1 MLFWTSGPA
10 LSRSNVGNMSVTVP
24 ASLQAQPGAAE
35 PRNHAVR
42 HFGRMQLLRL
52 LGKSDRSMAWLVD
65 DPRHQQELMLVLPR
79 VQPAE
84 AGALARW
91 QQGMRRAA
99 RLSHP
104 QLAAPLE
111 VGVQDAWPYALY
123 DMAGAS
129 TLADHVPAEGVPG
142 PEAAT
147 LMSQALLGLAFA
159 HDAGIA
165 HHDVQPYMLWVGTGG
180 HLRVAG
186 LAVAAELA
194 WAARAAK
201 ADAQGIHELQAQRA
215 DAERDVLACGI
226 VLHSVL
232 IGGPALD
239 EPDVGRV
246 VACLPPYSG
255 QARGDIVRL
264 PWAGVQ
270 LLADPLRAIVN
281 RATDRQER
289 QRYRSARTLLGA
301 LEGWRQSH
309 EGEGG
314 PLALLAERMRVVG
327 VLPAAP
333 DAAARVA
340 RLCSMDRE
348 RTLELAEVALQDLA
362 LSFDLLRLVN
372 SAQVRGAQVSGS
384 GPVLTVRRAI
394 SMLGL
399 DGVRHAAHALRD
411 WPGPLQGDAEAD
423 MQRLVDRCQRA
434 ARLTLDLRPA
444 GYDAEVVYL
453 VCLLQNLG
461 RLLVQYHFADEA
473 TQIRELMRSAPPAR
487 PGDAEEPG
495 LSEEI
500 AAYAVL
506 GADIESIGTAVL
518 RHWGLDDVVLT
529 IARRL
534 PLAIAV
540 HAPDSDDD
548 VLRSVASCAN
558 EAVDAMDL
566 PFNKQAA
573 AVLRVAQRYGRALG
587 LDLRGLQQALQRS
600 VAGAAAAVGRA
611 IQAQSSSFMGADDT
625 SRVEARV

>member
-1 MLFWTSGPA
+1 L
-10 LSRSNVGNMSVTVP
+10 N
-24 ASLQAQPGAAE
+24 
-35 PRNHAVR
+35 
-42 HFGRMQLLRL
+42 
-52 LGKSDRSMAWLVD
+52 
-65 DPRHQQELMLVLPR
+65 
-79 VQPAE
+79 
-84 AGALARW
+84 
-91 QQGMRRAA
+91 
-99 RLSHP
+99 HP
-104 QLAAPLE
+104 QLAMPVE
-111 VGVQDAWPYALY
+111 VGLQDAWPYALY
-123 DMAGAS
+123 DMAGAV
-129 TLADHVPAEGVPG
+129 TLSDRVPPEGVSG
-142 PEAAT
+142 PEAAAW
-147 LMSQALLGLAFA
+147 MSQALAGLAFA
-159 HDAGIA
+159 HEAALA
-165 HHDVQPYMLWVGTGG
+165 HHDVQPYMLWVSPTG
-180 HLRVAG
+180 HVRVAG
-186 LAVAAELA
+186 LAVAAEM
-194 WAARAAK
+194 AAAVRVATAAT
-201 ADAQGIHELQAQRA
+201 AGSHELQAQRA
-215 DAERDVLACGI
+215 EAERDVLSCGI
-226 VLHSVL
+226 VMHSL
-232 IGGPALD
+232 LTGSPALN

-255 QARGDIVRL
+255 SAQRDIVRL

-348 RTLELAEVALQDLA
+348 RTMELAEVALQDLA

-372 SAQVRGAQVSGS
+372 SAQVRGAQVAGS

-411 WPGPLQGDAEAD
+411 WPGPLNDEAEAD

-434 ARLTLDLRPA
+434 ARLTQDLRPA

-473 TQIRELMRSAPPAR
+473 VQIRELMRSAPPAR

-495 LSEEI
+495 LSEEV

-506 GADIESIGTAVL
+506 GADTESIGAAVL
-518 RHWGLDDVVLT
+518 RHWGLDDAVLT

-534 PLAIAV
+534 PLGTAV
-540 HAPDSDDD
+540 HTPESDDD
-548 VLRSVASCAN
+548 VLRNVASCAN

-566 PFNKQAA
+566 PVSRQSAA
-573 AVLRVAQRYGRALG
+573 LQRVAQRYGRALG
-587 LDLRGLQQALQRS
+587 LDLRSLQLALQRS
-600 VAGAAAAVGRA
+600 VSSTAAARPFDAKSLIPPSTIPATASRA
-611 IQAQSSSFMGADDT
+611 
-625 SRVEARV
+625 EARV

>member
-1 MLFWTSGPA
+1 
-10 LSRSNVGNMSVTVP
+10 MSVTVP

-35 PRNHAVR
+35 PRSQAVR

-52 LGKSDRSMAWLVD
+52 LGKSERSMAWLVD
-65 DPRHQQELMLVLPR
+65 DPRHPQELMLVLPR
-79 VQPAE
+79 LQPAD
-84 AGALARW
+84 ATALARW

-99 RLSHP
+99 RLNHP
-104 QLAAPLE
+104 QLATPLQ
-111 VGVQDAWPYALY
+111 VGVQDGWPYAVY
-123 DMAGAS
+123 DMAGAI
-129 TLADHVPAEGVPG
+129 TLTDRVPPEGVPG
-142 PEAAT
+142 PEAAAW
-147 LMSQALLGLAFA
+147 MSQALAGLAFA
-159 HDAGIA
+159 HEAGQA
-165 HHDVQPYMLWVGTGG
+165 HHDVQPYMLWVSPSG
-180 HLRVAG
+180 HVRVAG

-194 WAARAAK
+194 WASHAAT
-201 ADAQGIHELQAQRA
+201 ADAPGVPELQVQRA

-226 VLHSVL
+226 VLHSL
-232 IGGPALD
+232 LTGAPPLN
-239 EPDVGRV
+239 EPDVCRV

-255 QARGDIVRL
+255 QAPRDIVRL

-281 RATDRQER
+281 RSTDRQER

-314 PLALLAERMRVVG
+314 PLALLAERMRLVG

-348 RTLELAEVALQDLA
+348 RTIELAEVALQDLA

-411 WPGPLQGDAEAD
+411 WPGPLQDSAEAD
-423 MQRLVDRCQRA
+423 MQRLMDRCQRA
-434 ARLTLDLRPA
+434 ARMTQDLRPA
-444 GYDAEVVYL
+444 GYDGEVVYL

-461 RLLVQYHFADEA
+461 RLLVQYHFPEEA
-473 TQIRELMRSAPPAR
+473 VQIRELMRSAPAAR
-487 PGDAEEPG
+487 PGEPEEPG

-500 AAYAVL
+500 AAFAVL

-518 RHWGLDDVVLT
+518 RHWGLDESVLS

-534 PLAIAV
+534 PLGTAV
-540 HAPDSDDD
+540 HAPESDDD

-566 PFNKQAA
+566 PATRQAMA
-573 AVLRVAQRYGRALG
+573 MQRVAQRYGRALG
-587 LDLRGLQQALQRS
+587 LDARGLHQALQRS
-600 VAGAAAAVGRA
+600 GAAATPRTANAASSAADSHATSHRA
-611 IQAQSSSFMGADDT
+611 TRS
-625 SRVEARV
+625 EARV

>member
-1 MLFWTSGPA
+1 
-10 LSRSNVGNMSVTVP
+10 MSVTVP
-24 ASLQAQPGAAE
+24 ASLQAQPGAAQ
-35 PRNHAVR
+35 PRSHAVR
-42 HFGRMQLLRL
+42 FFGRMQLLRL
-52 LGKSDRSMAWLVD
+52 LGKSERSMAWLVD
-65 DPRHQQELMLVLPR
+65 DPRHPQELMLVLPR
-79 VQPAE
+79 LQPAN
-84 AGALARW
+84 ATALARW

-99 RLSHP
+99 RLNHP
-104 QLAAPLE
+104 QLATPVE
-111 VGVQDAWPYALY
+111 VGVQEGWPYAVY

-129 TLADHVPAEGVPG
+129 TLADHVPADGVPG
-142 PEAAT
+142 PEAAA

-159 HDAGIA
+159 HDAGLA
-165 HHDVQPYMLWVGTGG
+165 HHDVQPYMIWVSPSG
-180 HLRVAG
+180 HVRVAG

-194 WAARAAK
+194 WAARQTT

-232 IGGPALD
+232 TGAPALD
-239 EPDVGRV
+239 EPDVCRV
-246 VACLPPYSG
+246 VAVLPPYSG

-348 RTLELAEVALQDLA
+348 RTIELAEVALQDLA

-394 SMLGL
+394 SMLGV

-411 WPGPLQGDAEAD
+411 WPGPLNGEAEAD

-434 ARLTLDLRPA
+434 ARLSQDLRPA
-444 GYDAEVVYL
+444 GYDSEVVFL

-473 TQIRELMRSAPPAR
+473 VQIRELMRSAPPVR
-487 PGDAEEPG
+487 PGEPEEPG
-495 LSEEI
+495 LSEET
-500 AAYAVL
+500 AAFAVL
-506 GADIESIGTAVL
+506 GADVESIGTAVL
-518 RHWGLDDVVLT
+518 RHWGLDDAVLG

-534 PLAIAV
+534 PLGTAV
-540 HAPDSDDD
+540 HAPETDDD

-558 EAVDAMDL
+558 EAVDVMEL
-566 PFNKQAA
+566 PATRQGA

-587 LDLRGLQQALQRS
+587 LDVRGLQQALQRS
-600 VAGAAAAVGRA
+600 GYGPATTKSADAHRPSATGADAAAG
-611 IQAQSSSFMGADDT
+611 
-625 SRVEARV
+625 VEARV